1 MEAGNICCFRPP
13 RVKGCLKGLGTGF
26 ELRPSDSLS
35 TATPASMAI
44 ATFYLNSEGN
54 NLFLM
59 TLKHASKNSLLNWI
73 DDLNTSKQNNFLQLN
88 ITEKNESF
96 IYPFSIEYNYKE
108 KQMQYFLRKNYYNE
122 TDLGNFLLQ
131 NGYIVSLIL
140 DLPLQYIWNKRKEIF
155 QGIRRHKKVLNDS
168 FKEIFTRLEVKTC
181 TSYS

>member
-1 MEAGNICCFRPP
+1 
-13 RVKGCLKGLGTGF
+13 
-26 ELRPSDSLS
+26 
-35 TATPASMAI
+35 
-44 ATFYLNSEGN
+44 
-54 NLFLM
+54 
-59 TLKHASKNSLLNWI
+59 
-73 DDLNTSKQNNFLQLN
+73 LN